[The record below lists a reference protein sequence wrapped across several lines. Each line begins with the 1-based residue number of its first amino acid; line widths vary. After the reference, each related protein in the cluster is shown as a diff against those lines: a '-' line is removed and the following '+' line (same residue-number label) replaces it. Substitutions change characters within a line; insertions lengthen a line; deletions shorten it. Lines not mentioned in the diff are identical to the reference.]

1 LKHIKAL
8 ILIILLIML
17 TLVAACSPSEPDAI
31 DEAAQEQSIQG
42 GVILHAFC
50 WSFNIIAENMADI
63 AAAGYTAVQTSP
75 ITECIITHPQGGE
88 GMNIGGPNGFWWYH
102 YQPVSF
108 NIGNFQLGTE
118 EEFENM
124 CRIADEYNVKIIVDA
139 VVNHCAASYDCIS
152 DEIKNIPGGAF
163 HAPARI
169 TGSGRYQA
177 TQRQLLGLWDL
188 NTQNPYVQ
196 QEVLNLLKRCIELGA
211 SGFRYDAAYHIE
223 LPEDNPAFASDF
235 WPVVLDNGAEFQYGE
250 VLGSAEAEVYAKY
263 MNVTDAGYGHTIVS
277 AVRSGLFNA
286 SAMQRYSVNAPASQL
301 VTWVESHDTFCNAG
315 ETSDLTEKQILY
327 GWAVLCARND
337 STPLYLSRPAGSS
350 PGVDNRWGNNIVGE
364 RGNDAFK
371 SPEVV
376 ALNHFK
382 TAMAGTGEYFSNPT
396 DSDRLLMIE
405 RGSTGVVIINTGE
418 QTVLSGVT
426 AHLMIDGVYNDV
438 ISGNEFTVMDGKLS
452 GTVNAETVVVFY
464 KEGYPSVSL
473 SQGSADF
480 FDDTITLTVS
490 AVNVDEAV
498 YSINDGASIPYESGY
513 TLTLGADMEI
523 DETVTITLTG
533 TSGKLDEP
541 LVRVY
546 SFAKRNV
553 SLLNDDTVVFY
564 INTEG
569 WDEVYCY
576 VYSTSFEHGVLENNR
591 WPGEPM
597 THVSGDLYTYVL
609 PEWDEFY
616 VMFNNNAGEQFPL
629 HNAPGLRMSRGQ
641 HMILDGVQLV
651 PYVP

>member
-1 LKHIKAL
+1 
-8 ILIILLIML
+8 M
-17 TLVAACSPSEPDAI
+17 
-31 DEAAQEQSIQG
+31 IQG

-50 WSFNIIAENMADI
+50 WSFNTIAENMADI

-75 ITECIITHPQGGE
+75 ITECITTHPQGGE

-124 CRIADEYNVKIIVDA
+124 CRVAAEYNVKIIVDA
-139 VVNHCAASYDCIS
+139 VINHCAASYACIS
-152 DEIKNIPGGAF
+152 DEIKDIPGGAF
-163 HAPARI
+163 HEPARI

-177 TQRQLLGLWDL
+177 TQNQLLGLWDL

-196 QEVLNLLKRCIELGA
+196 QAVLDLLKRCVQLGA

-223 LPEDNPAFASDF
+223 LPEDDPSFASDF
-235 WPVVLDNGAEFQYGE
+235 WPVVLENGAEFQYGE
-250 VLGSAEAEVYAKY
+250 VLGSADADVYANY

-277 AVRSGLFNA
+277 AIRSGLFNA
-286 SAMQRYSVNAPASQL
+286 TALQSYTVNAPASKL
-301 VTWVESHDTFCNAG
+301 ITWVESHDTFCNAG
-315 ETSDLTEKQILY
+315 DTSDLTEKQILY

-350 PGVDNRWGNNIVGE
+350 PGVNHRWGNNIVGE

-371 SPEVV
+371 SPEVT

-396 DSDRLLMIE
+396 GSDRLLMIE
-405 RGSTGVVIINTGE
+405 RGSTGVVIINTAE

-426 AHLMIDGVYNDV
+426 ANLLIDGVYTDI
-438 ISGNEFTVMDGKLS
+438 ISGNEFTVANGLLS

-480 FDDTITLTVS
+480 YDDTITLTLS
-490 AVNVDEAV
+490 AVNINEAT
-498 YSINDGASIPYESGY
+498 YSIDGGAPIPFDNGL
-513 TLTLGADMEI
+513 TLTIGSDTEI
-523 DETVTITLTG
+523 DETITITLIG
-533 TSGKLDEP
+533 TSDKLDEP
-541 LVRVY
+541 LERV
-546 SFAKRNV
+546 FDFTKRN
-553 SLLNDDTVVFY
+553 LAFLNDDTVVFFR
-564 INTEG
+564 NTEG

-576 VYSTSFEHGVLENNR
+576 VYSSSFEHGLQENNR
-591 WPGEPM
+591 WPGELM
-597 THVSGDLYTYVL
+597 THISGDLYTYVL
-609 PEWDEFY
+609 PEWEEFF
-616 VMFNNNAGEQFPL
+616 VMFNNNKDEQFPL
-629 HNAPGLRMSRGQ
+629 HNAPGLRMTRGQ
-641 HMILDGVQLV
+641 HMILDGILLV
-651 PYVP
+651 PYSP